1 MSNFQELYNADIAR
15 YDGNRGLY
23 IKIVLFLYR
32 KTASFVPAKFL
43 YKVMFRFLVNRRGA
57 EIVANQNVERGYAWG
72 MPTILLLT
80 VEF

>member
-1 MSNFQELYNADIAR
+1 MSNFQEFYNADIAR
-15 YDGNRGLY
+15 YGGNRGLY
-23 IKIVLFLYR
+23 INLFLYR